1 MEDSKNYSRVYSL
14 ILIVSIFAGWQA
26 MLLVSALL
34 LIFGKVDEDVKKV
47 IITVICFA
55 AGIALF
61 NVFWD
66 LITDG
71 VALVIKAV
79 ETIVDFLNSYLD
91 KPIMLLKLRQYLF
104 NPIEIVLGFLTSAL
118 SYAITFM
125 RFCFIIALLAGKT
138 MKSNFI
144 FDKISGFVDKFT
156 NFANG
161 IYNNQNVQ
169 MTQPVQNVQ
178 TAQVVQNVQTAQAVQ
193 NAQMQPVNA
202 PIQTPISV
210 QTDNVNNQNN
220 Q

>member
-91 KPIMLLKLRQYLF
+91 TPIMLLKLRQYLF

-125 RFCFIIALLAGKT
+125 RFCFIIALLAGKA

-144 FDKISGFVDKFT
+144 FDKINGFVDKFT
-156 NFANG
+156 SFANG
-161 IYNNQNVQ
+161 IFNNQNVQ
-169 MTQPVQNVQ
+169 MKQP
-178 TAQVVQNVQTAQAVQ
+178 VQ

-202 PIQTPISV
+202 PIQMPISM

>member
-91 KPIMLLKLRQYLF
+91 KPILLLKLRQYLF

-144 FDKISGFVDKFT
+144 FDKINGFVDKFT

-161 IYNNQNVQ
+161 IFNNQNVQ

-178 TAQVVQNVQTAQAVQ
+178 TAQAVQ
-193 NAQMQPVNA
+193 NAQTQPVNA
-202 PIQTPISV
+202 PIQMPISM